1 MLLKEIE
8 MDLPYQRDDLR
19 IENIRRTGG
28 LEYNKAV
35 KKDYELNWK
44 EKRRDFQLMTRC
56 MTSMVSRLL
65 PKIKTEDCWK
75 IIIECSE
82 KVCREG
88 YVNLS
93 GVCIIQVQFD
103 YSHFCQLKDNG
114 KKIYVIDKIIEG
126 IDKLD
131 KLMEFDIKEIKA
143 VCFKIKESKYIN
155 EWLWKKPVKHKDKF
169 VQIKISH
176 DVDNVT
182 LYMCFFNKNME
193 LLEEILL
200 LSTVPDEWAYAS
212 YLGNLKW
219 VSDNSAVLIT
229 KKGESI
235 VGCLKRTF

>member
-88 YVNLS
+88 
-93 GVCIIQVQFD
+93 
-103 YSHFCQLKDNG
+103 
-114 KKIYVIDKIIEG
+114 
-126 IDKLD
+126 
-131 KLMEFDIKEIKA
+131 
-143 VCFKIKESKYIN
+143 
-155 EWLWKKPVKHKDKF
+155 
-169 VQIKISH
+169 
-176 DVDNVT
+176 
-182 LYMCFFNKNME
+182 
-193 LLEEILL
+193 
-200 LSTVPDEWAYAS
+200 
-212 YLGNLKW
+212 
-219 VSDNSAVLIT
+219 
-229 KKGESI
+229 
-235 VGCLKRTF
+235 